1 MTAMATGMRSDT
13 GCFSMAKH
21 DERLKLEVIQRH
33 LLEWAGQRAPAGQTQ
48 ATLILLEWL
57 AASSA

>member
-1 MTAMATGMRSDT
+1 MV
-13 GCFSMAKH
+13 KH
-21 DERLKLEVIQRH
+21 DERLKLEVVQKY
-33 LLEWAGQRAPAGQTQ
+33 LLVSVGQRAPARQTQ

>member
-1 MTAMATGMRSDT
+1 
-13 GCFSMAKH
+13 MAKH
-21 DERLKLEVIQRH
+21 DERLKLEVIQKR
-33 LLEWAGQRAPAGQTQ
+33 LLGSAGQRAPAGQTQ